1 MLNPNPW
8 RIRATTSVR
17 LLQILFL
24 VTMLWFFFWAHIYE
38 MSVWNKTFIE
48 SLYSSIPNVVI
59 YSSSLFAI
67 IALEIYSKR
76 HRRIST
82 VSSPPITEKPLVNQ
96 NTQLKPEL
104 VKPTERSFNSIGIA
118 LLVAGV
124 ISLIVSVFVSSSI
137 LAFIGLGLTFWGA
150 LFLYARSANFVN
162 SNILGATN
170 ASFYH
175 TLDRIVD
182 DLNCKG
188 KSLYVAPYPKD
199 SYLPEHLSGLKEM
212 TVFISS
218 TESSALP
225 TIEELAKKQFLVK
238 DPEGICI
245 NPPGSGLLDIFEKEL
260 RTGLTKISQE
270 LFYENL
276 PVIIVNNL
284 QLAKKLE
291 IEHKQGQIHIR
302 VTESVY
308 EDLYSK
314 DEKIKVIHS
323 IGCPLIS
330 AVVCALAVITGK
342 VFTITQTELFPNLKT
357 IEVTCQVVEG

>member
-8 RIRATTSVR
+8 RIKATSTVR

-24 VTMLWFFFWAHIYE
+24 FTMFWFFFWAHIYE
-38 MSVWNKTFIE
+38 MSVWNKTFVE
-48 SLYSSIPNVVI
+48 SLYSSIPNVIV

-82 VSSPPITEKPLVNQ
+82 VSSPPITEKPLVKQ
-96 NTQLKPEL
+96 NIQQKPEL
-104 VKPTERSFNSIGIA
+104 LKPTERSFNSIGIA

-124 ISLIVSVFVSSSI
+124 VSLIVSVLVSSSI

-150 LFLYARSANFVN
+150 LFLFARSTNFVN
-162 SNILGATN
+162 SNILVATN
-170 ASFYH
+170 TAFYH
-175 TLDRIVD
+175 TLDRVVE

-199 SYLPEHLSGLKEM
+199 AYLPEHLSGLKEM

-218 TESSALP
+218 TESTALP

-245 NPPGSGLLDIFEKEL
+245 IPPGSGLLDLFEKEL
-260 RTGLTKISQE
+260 RTGLTKISPE

-284 QLAKKLE
+284 QLAKKFE
-291 IEHKQGQIHIR
+291 IENRHGQINIR
-302 VTESVY
+302 ITESVY
-308 EDLYSK
+308 EDLYAK
-314 DEKIKVIHS
+314 DEKLKVIHS

-342 VFTITQTELFPNLKT
+342 VLTITQTEIFPNIKT
-357 IEVTCQVVEG
+357 IEVKCQIVEG